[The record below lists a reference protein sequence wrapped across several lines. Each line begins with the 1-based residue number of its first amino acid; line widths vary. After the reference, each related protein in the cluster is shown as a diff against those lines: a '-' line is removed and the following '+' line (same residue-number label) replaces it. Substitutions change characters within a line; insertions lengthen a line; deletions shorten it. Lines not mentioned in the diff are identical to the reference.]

1 MQLSARSINCIIIND
16 KEIKESDIIPKY
28 FCSKDQNIVLI
39 LDKNQNNNLE
49 NELDIIE
56 HKILNGI
63 PTIVFNTNYD
73 CGYYVNV
80 NQEIDDIEAL
90 KIFNIMFGKTYEPLY
105 LTKTTESGIGCN
117 LFKIGDLKCD
127 CIEVKIKKLYEY
139 WEKYKDEFGYA
150 YSDYKIDFGNG
161 LVTIAHEE
169 KVKNIK
175 MGGILMRP
183 IDAEGFSKLE
193 DFLSKIS
200 EGFAYFHVPEAL
212 NKITIK
218 DYKQQHATNE

>member
-90 KIFNIMFGKTYEPLY
+90 KIFNIMFGK
-105 LTKTTESGIGCN
+105 
-117 LFKIGDLKCD
+117 
-127 CIEVKIKKLYEY
+127 IEYKL
-139 WEKYKDEFGYA
+139 
-150 YSDYKIDFGNG
+150 
-161 LVTIAHEE
+161 
-169 KVKNIK
+169 
-175 MGGILMRP
+175 
-183 IDAEGFSKLE
+183 
-193 DFLSKIS
+193 
-200 EGFAYFHVPEAL
+200 
-212 NKITIK
+212 
-218 DYKQQHATNE
+218 

>member
-1 MQLSARSINCIIIND
+1 MLILH
-16 KEIKESDIIPKY
+16 
-28 FCSKDQNIVLI
+28 QNIVLI

-56 HKILNGI
+56 HKIINGV

-105 LTKTTESGIGCN
+105 LTKTTESGIGCD
-117 LFKIGDLKCD
+117 LFNIDDSACD
-127 CIEVKIKKLYEY
+127 CIAVKIKKLYEY

-150 YSDYKIDFGNG
+150 YSNYKIDFGNG
-161 LVTIAHEE
+161 LVTIIHEE
-169 KVKNIK
+169 QVKNIN
-175 MGGILMRP
+175 MGGILMRS
-183 IDAEGFSKLE
+183 IDPQNFNKLE
-193 DFLSKIS
+193 DFLTKIS
-200 EGFAYFHVPEAL
+200 EGFAYFNVPEAL
-212 NKITIK
+212 SKITIK
-218 DYKQQHATNE
+218 DYKKQHATNQ